1 MAILSYNNIANAI
14 YLGLKDK
21 KGDSLD
27 SFIDNVVKFLYKKRL
42 FSKTSIILNKLEDLI
57 NTEKGLL
64 MVNVYTSKKLEENTK
79 KELAFVLKNK
89 YKKNSVIFTE
99 IIDEKVI
106 GGIKLE
112 TNNEIIDLT
121 IFNKLKKLQ
130 AHLTR

>member
-14 YLGLKDK
+14 YIGLKEK
-21 KGDSLD
+21 NGDSLN
-27 SFIDNVVKFLYKKRL
+27 SFIDNVVKFLYKKKL
-42 FSKTSIILNKLEDLI
+42 FSKSNIILEKLEDLL

-64 MVNVYTSKKLEENTK
+64 LVNVYSSKKLEENTK
-79 KELAFVLKNK
+79 KESALILKNK

-112 TNNEIIDLT
+112 MNNEIIDLT

>member
-27 SFIDNVVKFLYKKRL
+27 SFIDNVVKFLYKKKL
-42 FSKTSIILNKLEDLI
+42 LSKTSIILEKLEDLL
-57 NTEKGLL
+57 NTEKSLL
-64 MVNVYTSKKLEENTK
+64 LVNVYSSQKLEENTK
-79 KELAFVLKNK
+79 KELALVLKNK
-89 YKKNSVIFTE
+89 YKKNSVVFTE

-106 GGIKLE
+106 GGVKLE
-112 TNNEIIDLT
+112 MNNEVIDLT

>member
-14 YLGLKDK
+14 YIGLKDK

-27 SFIDNVVKFLYKKRL
+27 SFIDNVVKFLYKKKL
-42 FSKTSIILNKLEDLI
+42 FSKSNIILEKLEDLL
-57 NTEKGLL
+57 NREKGLL
-64 MVNVYTSKKLEENTK
+64 LVNVYSPKKLEENTK
-79 KELAFVLKNK
+79 KELALILKNK

-99 IIDEKVI
+99 IIDQKVI

-112 TNNEIIDLT
+112 MNNEIIDLT